1 MKHLTILGST
11 GSIGKNVLDIVS
23 RFPEAYSVK
32 ALAAATNV
40 ALLAEQIERFHPEI
54 AVVLDE
60 KYAEALKAKVKSI
73 GTRILAGEEG
83 YAEAATHP
91 DVQMVVSAIVGAA
104 GLIPTVAAI
113 RAGKDI
119 ALANKETL
127 VTAGD
132 LVMEL
137 ARENKVR
144 ILPVDSEHSAIFQ
157 CIEGQRKNALA
168 KVMLTASGGPFRTTP
183 ASEFAAITPEKAL
196 AHPTWS
202 MGRKISIDSATLMN
216 KGLEVIEARHL
227 FDIAADRIEVLVHP
241 QSIVHSMA
249 SFHDGT
255 VLAQLGIPDMRGAIA
270 YALSWPERLPLAM
283 PVPDFAALGSLTFE
297 APDREKFPCLDLAY
311 EACRVGH
318 TLPAVLNAANETA
331 VMAFLDKKIPF
342 TAIPRMIEMAMEQH
356 ELEKKPDLSDIIRV
370 DAWARNCSEQLVIR
384 LAR

>member
-1 MKHLTILGST
+1 MKHLSILGST

-40 ALLAEQIERFHPEI
+40 TLLARQIERFRPEI
-54 AVVLDE
+54 AVVIDG
-60 KYAEALKAKVKSI
+60 KHAEALKSILKSTD
-73 GTRILAGEEG
+73 TRILSGQEG
-83 YAEAATHP
+83 YTAAATHP
-91 DVQMVVSAIVGAA
+91 DVQMMVSAIVGAA

-132 LVMEL
+132 VVMAL
-137 ARENKVR
+137 AREKNVR

-157 CIEGQRKNALA
+157 CIEGQNENALA
-168 KVMLTASGGPFRTTP
+168 KVILTASGGPFRATP
-183 ASEFAAITPEKAL
+183 TSEFQAITPEKAL

-202 MGRKISIDSATLMN
+202 MGKKISIDSATLMN

-227 FDIAADRIEVLVHP
+227 FGLSQDRIDVLVHP

-249 SFHDGT
+249 AFHDGT

-283 PVPDFAALGSLTFE
+283 PLPDFAALGSLTFE
-297 APDREKFPCLDLAY
+297 APDRDKFPCLGLAY

-331 VMAFLDKKIPF
+331 VMAFLEKKIPF
-342 TAIPRMIEMAMEQH
+342 TAIPRIIETAMEQH
-356 ELEKKPDLSDIIRV
+356 ELEKKPDLSDIIRA
-370 DAWARNCSEQLVIR
+370 DTWARQLSEQLVLKLFR
-384 LAR
+384 

>member
-60 KYAEALKAKVKSI
+60 KHAEALKAMVKNSR
-73 GTRILAGEEG
+73 TRILAGEEG

-132 LVMEL
+132 LVMDL
-137 ARENKVR
+137 AREYKVR

-183 ASEFAAITPEKAL
+183 ALEFAAITPEKAL

-227 FDIAADRIEVLVHP
+227 FDISAERIEVLVHP

-342 TAIPRMIEMAMEQH
+342 TAIPRIIEMTMEQH

-370 DAWARNCSEQLVIR
+370 DAWTRTCSEQLVIR

>member
-60 KYAEALKAKVKSI
+60 KHAEALKAKVKKSR
-73 GTRILAGEEG
+73 TRILAGEEG

-91 DVQMVVSAIVGAA
+91 EVQMVVSAIVGAA

-132 LVMEL
+132 LVMDL
-137 ARENKVR
+137 AREYKVR

-227 FDIAADRIEVLVHP
+227 FDISADRIEVLVHP

-255 VLAQLGIPDMRGAIA
+255 VLAQIGIPDMRGAIA

-283 PVPDFAALGSLTFE
+283 PVPDFTALGSLTFE

-342 TAIPRMIEMAMEQH
+342 TAIPRIIEMTMEQH

-370 DAWARNCSEQLVIR
+370 DAWARTCSEQLVIR